1 MVDPLHGFQGVA
13 MKRLANAIAAIALIG
28 THAVAA
34 DMPVKAP
41 PLPPPPPPPTWTG
54 FYFGANAGYG
64 WGNNSQP
71 AFIANDPYATVLL
84 AGNLA
89 SSPGQPLV
97 SSASRLQGG
106 FGGFQAGYNWQ
117 VNRLLV
123 GLEADIQ
130 GSSIHENTTASSV
143 VGAGIIANTST
154 EQQLRWFGTARA
166 RLGFLPTSNWLVYG
180 TGGFAYGQIDERV
193 NVGFGGVFNGGVT
206 TGISGFGAACV
217 VPGSPSAASCFVGTS
232 SRTASGWTA
241 GAGTEWLVTR
251 NVTFKAEYLYAS
263 LGSGDSFNVVSQT
276 TPGPGA
282 APSSFR
288 ATWGAANLNLVRVG
302 FNYIFN

>member
-1 MVDPLHGFQGVA
+1 MFLEAVMKSVA
-13 MKRLANAIAAIALIG
+13 IAIAAIALIG
-28 THAVAA
+28 TPAVAA
-34 DMPVKAP
+34 DMAVKAP
-41 PLPPPPPPPTWTG
+41 PAAPAPIPTWTG

-71 AFIANDPYATVLL
+71 VFTANDPYATLLL

-97 SSASRLQGG
+97 SPASRLQGG
-106 FGGFQAGYNWQ
+106 FGGLQAGYNWQ
-117 VNRLLV
+117 VNRLVV

-130 GSSIHENTTASSV
+130 GSSIHENTTASTV

-193 NVGFGGVFNGGVT
+193 NVGFGGVFNGALVIGT
-206 TGISGFGAACV
+206 SGFGALCV
-217 VPGSPSAASCFVGTS
+217 APFVTQAASCFNGAS

-251 NVTFKAEYLYAS
+251 NVTFKAEYLYTR
-263 LGSGDSFNVVSQT
+263 LGSGDSFNVVAQT
-276 TPGPGA
+276 VPDPTF

-288 ATWGAANLNLVRVG
+288 ATWGATNLNLVRVG